1 MSAERTVTVPI
12 LVRSVRPL
20 TVPEP
25 SWCLGHPEAQPPE
38 AQVDLTHEGSPVS
51 LDLSLGDE
59 EPQPFLTLTPV
70 SHPYSTAE
78 DRRGPFVFVSAELDD
93 MACTPAEL
101 LELADQLAELSDQ
114 VRAWAR
120 YFSTLLA
127 DGEAGR

>member
-12 LVRSVRPL
+12 LVRSVRSVV
-20 TVPEP
+20 VPEP

-38 AQVDLTHEGSPVS
+38 AQVDLTHEGFPVS
-51 LDLSLGDE
+51 LSLSLGDE

-70 SHPYSTAE
+70 SHPYSSAE
-78 DRRGPFVFVSAELDD
+78 DRRGPFVFVSVELDD

-101 LELADQLAELSDQ
+101 LVLADQFAEHAAAL
-114 VRAWAR
+114 RAWAR
-120 YFSTLLA
+120 YFSYLLA